1 MSEYSCIT
9 YETIDDGAIA
19 IISLNRPRQR
29 NAQSRGLLVE
39 VDEAFMAAE
48 RDDAVK
54 VVVLRGEGASFS
66 SGHDL
71 GSKDS
76 LAEREPGPNQHPSF
90 STNGATKDAIE
101 RTWRQEW
108 HYYLSNTRRWRDLR
122 KITIASVNGPVVAGG
137 LMLMWC
143 CDLIVAAEDAFF
155 CDPVGS
161 RLSMCGVEYFAHPWE
176 FGARKAKELLLTGDG
191 IDAEEAYRL
200 GMVNK
205 VFKTD
210 DLAAKTIEFAR
221 RIAKRPSATALMIK
235 ESVNQ
240 TVDNQGFYNSLQAA
254 FNLHQMNHA
263 HWQVYTGGESIVP
276 APGKGAE
283 EWNESGPM
291 LPAVKDDVY
300 PPRPSTPTG

>member
-1 MSEYSCIT
+1 MSEFNWINYQ
-9 YETIDDGAIA
+9 TIDDGSIA
-19 IISLNRPRQR
+19 VISLNRPRQR
-29 NAQSRGLLVE
+29 NAQNRGLLVE
-39 VDEAFMAAE
+39 VDEAFMTAE

-54 VVVLRGEGASFS
+54 VVILRGEGASFS

-76 LAEREPGPNQHPSF
+76 LAERAPGADQHPSF
-90 STNGATKDAIE
+90 AMNGATKTGVE

-108 HYYLSNTRRWRDLR
+108 HYYLTNTRRWRDLR
-122 KITIASVNGPVVAGG
+122 KITIASVQGPVVAGG

-176 FGARKAKELLLTGDG
+176 FGPRKAKELLLTGDG
-191 IDAEEAYRL
+191 IDADEAYRL
-200 GMVNK
+200 GMVSK
-205 VFKTD
+205 VFKNE
-210 DLAAKTIEFAR
+210 DLAGKTIEFAR

-240 TVDNQGFYNSLQAA
+240 AVDNQGFYNSLQAA
-254 FNLHQMNHA
+254 LSLHQMGHA
-263 HWQVYTGGESIVP
+263 HWQVYTEGAGIVP
-276 APGKGAE
+276 TPGHGAE
-283 EWNESGPM
+283 EFNESGPM
-291 LPAVKDDVY
+291 LPAVKDEVY
-300 PPRPSTPTG
+300 PPQA